1 MPDDKIG
8 FIDTNLWLY
17 AFTDDDARKKD
28 ISQALIQSL
37 RPVVSSQ
44 VINEICVNLIKRAKF
59 PEAQIGELIDTFY
72 RKYEVVEVQK
82 ELLLSASRLRQ
93 DYALSYWDSLIVAA
107 ALSSGA
113 PTLYSEDM
121 QHELL
126 IADKLRIINPFKA

>member
-1 MPDDKIG
+1 MPADKTG
-8 FIDTNLWLY
+8 FIDTNIWLY

-44 VINEICVNLIKRAKF
+44 VINEICVNLIKRANF
-59 PEAQIGELIDTFY
+59 PETQIGELIETFY
-72 RKYEVVEVQK
+72 QKYEVIEVQK

-93 DYALSYWDSLIVAA
+93 DYALSYWDSLVVAA

-126 IADKLRIINPFKA
+126 IADSLRIINPFKA